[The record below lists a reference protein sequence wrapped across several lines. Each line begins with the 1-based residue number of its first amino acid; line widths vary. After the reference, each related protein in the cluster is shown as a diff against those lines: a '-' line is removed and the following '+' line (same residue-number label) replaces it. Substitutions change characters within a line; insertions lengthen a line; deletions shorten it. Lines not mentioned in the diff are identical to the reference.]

1 MARYRKI
8 SPSIWNDA
16 KFRSLS
22 DNGKLVFFMLL
33 THPQTSAIGTLRAY
47 PQGLA
52 PEMGWSEKA
61 FREAFREASEK
72 GMVVCSE
79 KDGLIWLPNFTKY
92 NAPESPNVLK
102 SWAGSLEDCP
112 ECALK
117 NKVYEHVKAFAES
130 LGEAFAKAFR
140 EAFGQ
145 PSPRLCLHK
154 F

>member
-52 PEMGWSEKA
+52 PEMGWSENA
-61 FREAFREASEK
+61 FRKPFGKPPKRA
-72 GMVVCSE
+72 
-79 KDGLIWLPNFTKY
+79 WLY
-92 NAPESPNVLK
+92 
-102 SWAGSLEDCP
+102 
-112 ECALK
+112 ALK
-117 NKVYEHVKAFAES
+117 RTV
-130 LGEAFAKAFR
+130 
-140 EAFGQ
+140 
-145 PSPRLCLHK
+145 
-154 F
+154 